1 MLYLITDTHLGHQN
15 MLKSC
20 GRPARFTNLILD
32 NCRKMVRSNDTLIHL
47 GDVAW
52 NEEELMRF
60 MKLPGRKILVRGNH
74 DRKSTPYYMEAGFD
88 LVVDSMTMTL
98 QGIRM
103 LFSHAPQYAHAADI
117 NIHGHQHDLHGEDVF
132 HRYWPLALEHM
143 GYKPL
148 PLDDK
153 TVGVL
158 QSWVKRGR
166 NPSKKELYALHQGY
180 LGAATMRDYIGNTK
194 AAMPKPL
201 CFWAADGT
209 EHFVGNDDV
218 ACFHYHADCLF
229 LAMTRE
235 CFEQRL
241 GRTAYT
247 AVQLPWEDER
257 FVQPCHITEQQAETV
272 RRENSP
278 FSFDMV
284 LCWFRV
290 AGFADKHDMAF

>member
-32 NCRKMVRSNDTLIHL
+32 SCRKMVRSNDTLIHL

-60 MKLPGRKILVRGNH
+60 MKLPGHKVLVRGNH
-74 DRKSTPYYMEAGFD
+74 DKKSTAYYMDAGFA

-98 QGIRM
+98 QGIRI
-103 LFSHAPQYAHAADI
+103 LFSHAPQYGHTADI
-117 NIHGHQHDLHGEDVF
+117 NIHGHQHDLHYEDVF

-180 LGAATMRDYIGNTK
+180 LGTAITRDYIGNTK
-194 AAMPKPL
+194 ANMPKPL
-201 CFWAADGT
+201 CIWADDDT
-209 EHFVGNDDV
+209 EHLVGNDDV
-218 ACFHYHADCLF
+218 ACFHYHTGCIF
-229 LAMTRE
+229 LAMQRDT
-235 CFEQRL
+235 FEQLL
-241 GRTAYT
+241 GKQTYT

-257 FVQPCHITEQQAETV
+257 FAQPYLISEQQVETV
-272 RRENSP
+272 RSESSP
-278 FSFDMV
+278 FASDMV
-284 LCWFRV
+284 LCWFRLTPI
-290 AGFADKHDMAF
+290 

>member
-32 NCRKMVRSNDTLIHL
+32 SCRKMVRSNDTLIHL

-60 MKLPGRKILVRGNH
+60 MKLPGHKVLVRGNH
-74 DRKSTPYYMEAGFD
+74 DKKSTPYYMEAGFD
-88 LVVDSMTMTL
+88 LVVDLMTMTL
-98 QGIRM
+98 QGIRIF
-103 LFSHAPQYAHAADI
+103 FSHAPQYGHTADI
-117 NIHGHQHDLHGEDVF
+117 NIHGHQHDLHYEDVF

-166 NPSKKELYALHQGY
+166 NPSKKALYALHQGY
-180 LGAATMRDYIGNTK
+180 LSTASTRDYIGNTK
-194 AAMPKPL
+194 ANMPKPL
-201 CFWAADGT
+201 CIWAADGT
-209 EHFVGNDDV
+209 EHLVGNDDV
-218 ACFHYHADCLF
+218 ACFHYHTGCIF
-229 LAMTRE
+229 LAMQRDT
-235 CFEQRL
+235 FEQLL
-241 GRTAYT
+241 GKQTYT
-247 AVQLPWEDER
+247 AVQLPWEGER
-257 FVQPCHITEQQAETV
+257 FAQPYGIIEQQAETV
-272 RRENSP
+272 RSENSP
-278 FSFDMV
+278 FASDMV
-284 LCWFRV
+284 LCWFRLTPI
-290 AGFADKHDMAF
+290 

>member
-20 GRPARFTNLILD
+20 SRPARFTNLILD
-32 NCRKMVRSNDTLIHL
+32 NCRKMVKSEDTLIHL

-52 NEEELMRF
+52 NAEELMRF

-74 DRKSTPYYMEAGFD
+74 DKKSTAYYMDAGFA

-98 QGIRM
+98 QGIRI
-103 LFSHAPQYAHAADI
+103 LFSHAPQYGHTADI
-117 NIHGHQHDLHGEDVF
+117 NIHGHQHDLHYEDVF

-180 LGAATMRDYIGNTK
+180 LGTASTRDYIGNTK
-194 AAMPKPL
+194 ANMPKPL
-201 CFWAADGT
+201 RIWTADGT
-209 EHFVGNDDV
+209 EHLVGNDDV
-218 ACFHYHADCLF
+218 ACFHYHTGCIF
-229 LAMTRE
+229 LAMQHDI
-235 CFEQRL
+235 FEQRL
-241 GRTAYT
+241 DEQMYA
-247 AVQLPWEDER
+247 AVQLPWEGER
-257 FVQPCHITEQQAETV
+257 FAQPYRITEQQVESV
-272 RRENSP
+272 RSESSP
-278 FSFDMV
+278 FASDMV
-284 LCWFRV
+284 LCWFRLAPV
-290 AGFADKHDMAF
+290 

>member
-1 MLYLITDTHLGHQN
+1 M
-15 MLKSC
+15 
-20 GRPARFTNLILD
+20 
-32 NCRKMVRSNDTLIHL
+32 IHL

-52 NEEELMRF
+52 NEAELMRF

-74 DRKSTPYYMEAGFD
+74 DKKSTPYYMEAGFE

-98 QGIRM
+98 QGIRI
-103 LFSHAPQYAHAADI
+103 LFSHAPQYGNTADI
-117 NIHGHQHDLHGEDVF
+117 NIHGHQHDLHYEDIF

-180 LGAATMRDYIGNTK
+180 LGTATTRDYIGNTK

-209 EHFVGNDDV
+209 EYMVSNDDV
-218 ACFHYHADCLF
+218 VCFHYHMGCIF
-229 LAMTRE
+229 LAMQRDI
-235 CFEQRL
+235 FEQQL
-241 GRTAYT
+241 GEQTYT
-247 AVQLPWEDER
+247 AVQLPWEGER
-257 FVQPCHITEQQAETV
+257 FAQPYRIIEQQIERV
-272 RRENSP
+272 KSENSP
-278 FSFDMV
+278 FPSDMT
-284 LCWFRV
+284 LCWFHV
-290 AGFADKHDMAF
+290 TGMM

>member
-32 NCRKMVRSNDTLIHL
+32 SCRKMVRSNDMLIHL

-60 MKLPGRKILVRGNH
+60 MKLPGHKVLVRGNH
-74 DRKSTPYYMEAGFD
+74 DKKSTAYYMDAGFA

-103 LFSHAPQYAHAADI
+103 LFLHASLYGHTADI
-117 NIHGHQHDLHGEDVF
+117 NIHGHQHDLHYEDVF

-166 NPSKKELYALHQGY
+166 NPLKKKLYALHQGY
-180 LGAATMRDYIGNTK
+180 LSTASTRDYIGNTK
-194 AAMPKPL
+194 ANMPKPL
-201 CFWAADGT
+201 RIWTTDGT
-209 EHFVGNDDV
+209 EHLVGNDDV
-218 ACFHYHADCLF
+218 ACFHYHTGCIF
-229 LAMTRE
+229 LAMQRDT
-235 CFEQRL
+235 FEQLL
-241 GRTAYT
+241 GNRIYT
-247 AVQLPWEDER
+247 TVQLPWEGER
-257 FVQPCHITEQQAETV
+257 FAQPYRITEQQVETV
-272 RRENSP
+272 RSESSP
-278 FSFDMV
+278 FASDMV

-290 AGFADKHDMAF
+290 ARFALK

>member
-20 GRPARFTNLILD
+20 SRPARFTNLILD
-32 NCRKMVRSNDTLIHL
+32 SCRKMVRSNDMLIHL

-60 MKLPGRKILVRGNH
+60 MKLPGHKVLVRGNH
-74 DRKSTPYYMEAGFD
+74 DKKSTPYYMEAGFD

-98 QGIRM
+98 QGIQI
-103 LFSHAPQYAHAADI
+103 LFSHAPQYGHTADI
-117 NIHGHQHDLHGEDVF
+117 NIHGHQHDLHYEDVF

-180 LGAATMRDYIGNTK
+180 LSTASTRDYIGNTK
-194 AAMPKPL
+194 ANMPKPL
-201 CFWAADGT
+201 RIWTADGT
-209 EHFVGNDDV
+209 EHLVGNDDV
-218 ACFHYHADCLF
+218 ACFHYHTGCIF
-229 LAMTRE
+229 LAMQHDI
-235 CFEQRL
+235 FEQRL
-241 GRTAYT
+241 DEQMYA
-247 AVQLPWEDER
+247 AVQLPWEGER
-257 FVQPCHITEQQAETV
+257 FAQPYRITEQQVESV
-272 RRENSP
+272 RSESSP
-278 FSFDMV
+278 FASDMV
-284 LCWFRV
+284 LCWFRLAPV
-290 AGFADKHDMAF
+290 